1 MASIKIPKA
10 WEIPEKLVTPESVYL
25 NRRQILQQ
33 LGFSALGA
41 AGLYWAYGEY
51 VHAAIVWILSF

>member
-10 WEIPEKLVTPESVYL
+10 WEIPGKLVTPESIYL
-25 NRRQILQQ
+25 NRRQILKH

-51 VHAAIVWILSF
+51 VAQLYSQKT